1 MILEF
6 FSAFNTI
13 QPALLRE
20 KLESAGVDCQM
31 TAWTF
36 DSPCCLPTGIQH
48 NLEYRK
54 VITDLVIW
62 YELML
67 GGMLAKLTSVMDNN
81 IQPLHDRR
89 GPETLLQQ

>member
-1 MILEF
+1 MRAMILEF

-62 YELML
+62 YEL
-67 GGMLAKLTSVMDNN
+67 SH
-81 IQPLHDRR
+81 LHINTNKTK
-89 GPETLLQQ
+89 EMVVN

>member
-81 IQPLHDRR
+81 IQPLHDRG